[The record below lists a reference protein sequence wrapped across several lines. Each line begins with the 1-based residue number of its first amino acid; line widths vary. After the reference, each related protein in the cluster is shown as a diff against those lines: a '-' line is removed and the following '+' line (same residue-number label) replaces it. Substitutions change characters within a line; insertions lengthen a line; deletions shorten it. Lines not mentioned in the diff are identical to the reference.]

1 MRADWQRNCLPEPA
15 EGYLSH
21 RIMAL
26 ERDLHDLLF
35 EHDCVIVPGWGG
47 FLAQYRPARLDET
60 RQMIHP
66 PSKEVGFNRHL
77 LRNDGLLTDHIAN
90 RDGIGFA
97 AANALIDKEVST
109 WRSQLDSR
117 GRVEIPRIGIF
128 FRDAQQNLQFDP
140 DDRANFLKE
149 AFALRPVVAAPIERE
164 RPDQEPRVVQLPP
177 VIKTEQEPNRNWNW
191 AAAAGIA
198 LLLTAGAVG
207 AYIGLNGGPSAFA
220 WGPRPKPSYQA
231 TTEAAPPMLARASVF
246 ALPENTFGVQTLPL
260 TDNDSVSLTVDLGSA
275 PADTTAVAVP
285 KAATLRMR
293 FHVVGGCFA
302 QPENADRLLKELQ
315 DKGYPAQRLAR
326 YGELHPVAFGSYAD
340 RQEALE
346 ALAAIRRDGTG
357 QAWLLVR

>member
-1 MRADWQRNCLPEPA
+1 M
-15 EGYLSH
+15 G
-21 RIMAL
+21 I

-47 FLAQYRPARLDET
+47 FLAQYRPARLDQA
-60 RQMIHP
+60 RQLIHP

-77 LRNDGLLTDHIAN
+77 LRNDGLLTDHIAH
-90 RDGIGFA
+90 RDGLGFA
-97 AANALIDKEVST
+97 AANALIEQEVT
-109 WRSQLDSR
+109 AWRAQLTAS

-128 FRDAQQNLQFDP
+128 FRDVHQNLQFDP

-149 AFALRPVVAAPIERE
+149 AYGLRPVPAAPVVRE
-164 RPDQEPRVVQLPP
+164 VKQPEPRVVQLPP
-177 VIKTEQEPNRNWNW
+177 VQRVEEEPRRRWNW

-198 LLLTAGAVG
+198 LLLAAGAVG
-207 AYIGLNGGPSAFA
+207 AYVGLSGGTDAFA
-220 WGPRPKPSYQA
+220 WGAPPKPGYQGSA
-231 TTEAAPPMLARASVF
+231 VAAPTMLARASVF
-246 ALPENTFGVQTLPL
+246 TLPEGSFGVRTIPL
-260 TDNDSVSLTVDLGSA
+260 TDNDSVSLTVDLGAA

-285 KAATLRMR
+285 VASTLRMR

-326 YGELHPVAFGSYAD
+326 YGELHPVAYGSYAD
-340 RQEALE
+340 RQEALN
-346 ALAAIRRDGTG
+346 ALASIRGEGTG